1 MPEPSTHDSDGA
13 CPVCDGQ
20 PRILVAI
27 RHPGMRHLTG
37 DLLAREY
44 HCWVASDLAAD
55 EPLADALARVH
66 PDLVVVDAADFPG
79 CCLATL
85 GGFPRARV
93 VVIGPEP
100 DPGYRA
106 QAMANG
112 AGAWIPRERVGED
125 LGPAMRSILGCVHDP
140 CPPRLAKALAGSA
153 GPGSATRRR

>member
-1 MPEPSTHDSDGA
+1 MAEPSTHHNHGA

-20 PRILVAI
+20 PRVLVAI

-55 EPLADALARVH
+55 EPLADALANSH
-66 PDLVVVDAADFPG
+66 ADLVVVDAADFPG

-85 GGFPRARV
+85 HGFPPARAV
-93 VVIGPEP
+93 VVGPEP

-106 QAMANG
+106 QALANG

-140 CPPRLAKALAGSA
+140 CPPPAAKALAGTA
-153 GPGSATRRR
+153 GAGSATRHR